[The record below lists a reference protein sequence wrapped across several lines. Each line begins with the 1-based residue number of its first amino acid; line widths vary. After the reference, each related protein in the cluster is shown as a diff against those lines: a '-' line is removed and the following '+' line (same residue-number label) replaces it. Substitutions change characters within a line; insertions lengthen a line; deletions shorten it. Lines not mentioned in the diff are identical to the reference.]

1 MRKQQQIL
9 GLVAWLVLCFVASAI
24 GAMASIKAQSFYV
37 NLVQPDWAPPG
48 WLFGPVWTVLY
59 ALMAIS
65 AWLVWR
71 QGGFKRHPKAL
82 SLFLIQLALNAL
94 WSWLFFA
101 WMMGFWSFVN
111 MLVLWLLILLT
122 QLSFLRIN
130 KLSGWLLIPYL
141 LWVSFAA
148 VLNLAMWQLN
158 PSILV

>member
-1 MRKQQQIL
+1 MTKQQQIL
-9 GLVAWLVLCFVASAI
+9 GLLAWIVLCFAASAI
-24 GAMASIKAQSFYV
+24 GAVASIKAQSFYV
-37 NLVQPDWAPPG
+37 NLIRPDWAPPG

-59 ALMAIS
+59 ALMAIA

-82 SLFLIQLALNAL
+82 SLFLLQLGLNAL

-111 MLVLWLLILLT
+111 ILALWLLILLT
-122 QLSFLRIN
+122 LLSFFRIK
-130 KLSGWLLIPYL
+130 KLSGLLLVPYL

-158 PSILV
+158 PSILG